1 MRNEKFL
8 KSGSME
14 LNVIS
19 REALV
24 AGVRVPLRN
33 QEFAL
38 LKYFLENSGMVLTRA
53 RLLEEVW
60 DRNICCSTN
69 TVDVHVYSLRKKL
82 QNFGLD
88 GFIRTVHCIGYMLE
102 S

>member
-1 MRNEKFL
+1 MSKGKFL
-8 KSGSME
+8 KAGSME
-14 LNVIS
+14 LNVNSRQAHIS
-19 REALV
+19 
-24 AGVRVPLRN
+24 GVRVPLRN
-33 QEFAL
+33 REFAL

-82 QNFGLD
+82 QAFGLKQ
-88 GFIRTVHCIGYMLE
+88 FIRTVHCIGYMLE
-102 S
+102 T